1 MSNPT
6 LNILLKDYEKKK
18 YYAELKF
25 ERDKEIFYS
34 SHPDLEDLNKKLG
47 AIALEISKAILNNN
61 TNLSDKLKLDFNNL
75 KLKKENLL
83 KSIEIPQG
91 ILEPIY
97 ECSICKDSA
106 FITNSQG
113 KSILCNCIKQKL
125 FDIDFNKSNIRKSRK
140 REF

>member
-1 MSNPT
+1 MSDNILNNLLKEYEQKKYLAELNFQRDKTAFYNSNPKLLT
-6 LNILLKDYEKKK
+6 LNE
-18 YYAELKF
+18 
-25 ERDKEIFYS
+25 
-34 SHPDLEDLNKKLG
+34 KLG
-47 AIALEISKAILNNN
+47 KIALNISKAILNNN

-125 FDIDFNKSNIRKSRK
+125 FDIDFNKSNIRQSRK